1 MKHCTKLFNMKY
13 YTYKPL
19 AFNIAPIAVFR
30 SDCVQ
35 CCSAG
40 VSKLFRPEENDPC
53 KNAAS

>member
-1 MKHCTKLFNMKY
+1 MKY